1 MSSDVEPHTP
11 APESSPATER
21 IKHEIEHTRSEL
33 SDTVAAL
40 EDKLAPSQVREAV
53 SAELQLVEDRV
64 RDVLGDQLAQA
75 KALVQ
80 AEVAEAKQFLR
91 EGMTDAERM
100 IRTGLGDAKES
111 VRNELKDAMTVARE
125 SVRAATLGRV
135 ETFATTLGDSMNDAR
150 DTLLDTV
157 YKNPL
162 PATLA
167 GVGLAWL
174 LMNRS
179 KSARRSHSGN
189 GGNGHSP
196 DYRSHEIGG
205 QLGRAVGNVG
215 AAVGNAAHQ
224 ATGAVADGIQ
234 GATDAAGNVLE
245 GASGML
251 TSAAQAASDGVQH
264 AAHTAKDGASA
275 LASSAQQSA
284 KRVEEIFQRQL
295 RERPL
300 AVGAAA
306 LAIGTMVGCSL
317 PHTHAEDELMGETRD
332 NLLYRAGD
340 AVHDA
345 AASVANLSEKNE
357 RSDDE
362 PKKARTDDEPKKVA
376 SGGAT
381 KS

>member
-1 MSSDVEPHTP
+1 MSSDAEPQTP
-11 APESSPATER
+11 SAESSPATER

-40 EDKLAPSQVREAV
+40 EEKLAPSQVREAV

-64 RDVLGDQLAQA
+64 RNVLGDQLTQA
-75 KALVQ
+75 KAVVE
-80 AEVAEAKQFLR
+80 AEVLEAKNALR
-91 EGMTDAERM
+91 AGLTDAERL
-100 IRTGLGDAKES
+100 IRTGLSEARES
-111 VRNELKDAMTVARE
+111 VRNDLKDAVTGARD
-125 SVRAATLGRV
+125 SVRAATLGRI
-135 ETFATTLGDSMNDAR
+135 ETFATNLGDSMNDAR

-179 KSARRSHSGN
+179 KSASARRSDSGN
-189 GGNGHSP
+189 GNGHSS
-196 DYRSHEIGG
+196 DNRLHEMGEN
-205 QLGRAVGNVG
+205 LGAAVGSVG
-215 AAVGNAAHQ
+215 AAVGKAAHQ
-224 ATGAVADGIQ
+224 ATGAVADGVQ

-245 GASGML
+245 SASGMV
-251 TSAAQAASDGVQH
+251 TAVAQAAGQGAQH
-264 AAHTAKDGASA
+264 AAHTARDGATA

-284 KRVEEIFQRQL
+284 KRVEQVFQRQL

-306 LAIGTMVGCSL
+306 LAIGTMVGCAL
-317 PHTHAEDELMGETRD
+317 PHTDAEDELMGDTRD

-340 AVHDA
+340 VVHDA
-345 AASVANLSEKNE
+345 AESVANLSEK
-357 RSDDE
+357 
-362 PKKARTDDEPKKVA
+362 ARTEDESKAASAGAPK
-376 SGGAT
+376 S
-381 KS
+381 

>member
-1 MSSDVEPHTP
+1 MSSDAEPHTP
-11 APESSPATER
+11 SPESSPAAER

-40 EDKLAPSQVREAV
+40 GERLAPSQVREAV

-64 RDVLGDQLAQA
+64 RDVLGDQLTHA
-75 KALVQ
+75 KALLE
-80 AEVAEAKQFLR
+80 AEVLEAKNFLR
-91 EGMTDAERM
+91 AGLSDAERM
-100 IRTGLGDAKES
+100 IRTGLSEARES
-111 VRNELKDAMTVARE
+111 VRNDLKDAVTGARD

-135 ETFATTLGDSMNDAR
+135 EDFATTVGDAMNDVR

-162 PATLA
+162 PATLT

-179 KSARRSHSGN
+179 RSARRSHSGN
-189 GGNGHSP
+189 GGSNGSNGHSSGH
-196 DYRSHEIGG
+196 RLHEMGDHIGG
-205 QLGRAVGNVG
+205 AVGNVG
-215 AAVGNAAHQ
+215 AAVGKAAHQ
-224 ATGAVADGIQ
+224 ATGAVAEGIQ
-234 GATDAAGNVLE
+234 GATDAAGTVLE
-245 GASGML
+245 SASGIV
-251 TSAAQAASDGVQH
+251 TAVAQAAGEGAQH
-264 AAHTAKDGASA
+264 AAHTARDGATA
-275 LASSAQQSA
+275 LASSAQHSA
-284 KRVEEIFQRQL
+284 KRVEQIFQHQL

-317 PHTHAEDELMGETRD
+317 PHTQAEDELMGETRD

-345 AASVANLSEKNE
+345 AASVANLSEKT
-357 RSDDE
+357 
-362 PKKARTDDEPKKVA
+362 ARTDNEPEEAA
-376 SGGAT
+376 SRDAARR
-381 KS
+381 